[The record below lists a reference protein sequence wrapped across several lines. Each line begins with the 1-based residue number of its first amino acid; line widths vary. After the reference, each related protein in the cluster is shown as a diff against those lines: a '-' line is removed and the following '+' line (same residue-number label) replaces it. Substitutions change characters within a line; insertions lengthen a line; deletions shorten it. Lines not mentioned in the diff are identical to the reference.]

1 MREDVSQSFHSKR
14 LGRAAYLRQLL
25 HLGWQGNVCFP
36 ALTYDQVSFPC
47 FLYGSSSADLFPSP
61 PKKRLIT
68 GCPCLFSEL
77 SQRPRVYITCTAFLA
92 SLYILVFQACHLW
105 PHSTCPLLDT
115 PLVFHNHNLHPAPR
129 SCCHSTNHC
138 YELVIRYRILYQLF
152 SGADIENL
160 CREVRDVNYVHCQRI
175 RGAIGL
181 IVLNT

>member
-1 MREDVSQSFHSKR
+1 MLPR
-14 LGRAAYLRQLL
+14 LNLRS
-25 HLGWQGNVCFP
+25 G
-36 ALTYDQVSFPC
+36 
-47 FLYGSSSADLFPSP
+47 FLPLFFVWFAVRRPFSLP

-68 GCPCLFSEL
+68 GCPRLFSEL
-77 SQRPRVYITCTAFLA
+77 SQRPRVYIACTAFLA

-175 RGAIGL
+175 RGAIGV
-181 IVLNT
+181 IVLNTQ

>member
-1 MREDVSQSFHSKR
+1 MVRRPPTFFPPPQKTLDNR
-14 LGRAAYLRQLL
+14 L
-25 HLGWQGNVCFP
+25 
-36 ALTYDQVSFPC
+36 
-47 FLYGSSSADLFPSP
+47 SP
-61 PKKRLIT
+61 PI
-68 GCPCLFSEL
+68 F
-77 SQRPRVYITCTAFLA
+77 RVKPTPQGVYNLA

-138 YELVIRYRILYQLF
+138 YELVIRYRILYQLC

-175 RGAIGL
+175 RGAIGV